1 MKNEALDPW
10 SPATEGTQ
18 EFATANKRLRMARSV
33 LCAAFFILHSSFF
46 ILSCARMGSPDG
58 GWYDDTPP
66 RVVSASPAEGG
77 IDVTQKKVVI
87 NFNEFIKIENAQE
100 KVIVSPPQIEQA
112 DVKAAGKRI
121 IIELKDTLKE
131 NTTYTIDFSDA
142 ITDNNEGN
150 PMGNYTF
157 SFSTGDH
164 IDTLEVAG
172 YVLNAEDLEPIKGIL
187 VGLYPYD
194 APDSVFR
201 TEPMMRVSRTNGS
214 GFFAIKGVAPGS
226 YKAYALN
233 DADGNFVFSQKS
245 ELIAWNTDSIVPSWK
260 PDTRQDTIWRDSL
273 HIDNILR
280 KPYTHFLPDDVTLLA
295 FQEPQTDRFLLKT
308 ERPQPEKLAFYFT
321 YGHDSLP
328 EIKGLNFNADD
339 ALVAEYSEKKDT
351 VFYWLSD
358 TTLIQQ
364 DTLMVQ
370 ANYWATD
377 TLGALENKT
386 DTLTFL
392 PKVPYAKRL
401 KDQQKELEKWQKEQ
415 DKKKKRGDRYDS
427 IYPVKP
433 LELKINPS
441 GQLTP
446 LQQARI
452 ECAVPLV
459 RCDTSMV
466 HLYYM
471 RDSVWYRSTHEI
483 RQLSPRIYE
492 LDTEWQPATEYSLEI
507 DSAAA
512 QNIYGLCNKAIKQGL
527 KVSSPDDF
535 STLVVNVSGTPIKEA
550 DSTAVIVVR
559 LLDGSGKMVR
569 EVNADASGKATF
581 TYVKPATYYLSAY
594 CDMNGNGKWDTGEY
608 DSGLMAEPVFFFN
621 EDIECK
627 AKWDVSRDW
636 NVRNTPLYKQKPAKI
651 IKQKPDQAKKLKNR
665 NIERAKQLGKEYL
678 GAQGIR
684 M

>member
-1 MKNEALDPW
+1 MKNE
-10 SPATEGTQ
+10 
-18 EFATANKRLRMARSV
+18 EFASAMKKMKMARSV
-33 LCAAFFILHSSFF
+33 LCATFFILLFSFF
-46 ILSCARMGSPDG
+46 IFSCARMGSPDG
-58 GWYDDTPP
+58 GWYDDMPP
-66 RVVSASPAEGG
+66 SVVSASPADGG
-77 IDVTQKKVVI
+77 TDVTQKKIII

-112 DVKAAGKRI
+112 EVKAAGKRI
-121 IIELKDTLKE
+121 IVELMDTLKE

-194 APDSVFR
+194 VPDSTFR

-226 YKAYALN
+226 YKAYALS
-233 DADGNFVFSQKS
+233 DVDGNFIFSQKS
-245 ELIAWNTDSIVPSWK
+245 EIIAWSNDSIVPSWK

-295 FQEPQTDRFLLKT
+295 FQELQTDRYLLKT
-308 ERPQPEKLAFYFT
+308 ERSQPEKLGFYFT
-321 YGHDSLP
+321 FGHDSLP
-328 EIKGLNFNADD
+328 SIKGLNFNADSV
-339 ALVAEYSEKKDT
+339 LVAEYTEKKDT
-351 VFYWLSD
+351 VFYWLND
-358 TTLIQQ
+358 TTLVQQ
-364 DTLMVQ
+364 DTLQ
-370 ANYWATD
+370 LEAKFWATD
-377 TLGALENKT
+377 TLGVLQQKV
-386 DTLTFL
+386 DTLLFL

-401 KDQQKELEKWQKEQ
+401 KEQQKELEKWQKEQ
-415 DKKKKRGDRYDS
+415 EKKKKRGDTYDS

-433 LELKINPS
+433 LELKFNPS

-446 LQQARI
+446 LEKVRI
-452 ECAVPLV
+452 ECGVPLAK
-459 RCDTSMV
+459 CDTSMI
-466 HLYYM
+466 HLYFM
-471 RDSVWYRSTHEI
+471 RDSVWYRAAHEV
-483 RQLSPRIYE
+483 RQLSPRVYE
-492 LDTEWQPATEYSLEI
+492 LNADWQPATEYSLEV

-512 QNIYGLCNKAIKQGL
+512 QSIYGLSNKAIKQGL
-527 KVSSPDDF
+527 KVGSPDDF
-535 STLVVNVSGTPIKEA
+535 STFVVSISGTPVKSD

-559 LLDGSGKMVR
+559 LLDGSGKIVR

-594 CDMNGNGKWDTGEY
+594 CDMNGNGQWDTGEY
-608 DSGLMAEPVFFFN
+608 DRGLMAEPVFFFN
-621 EDIECK
+621 EEIECK

-636 NVRNTPLYKQKPAKI
+636 NVSRTPRYQQKPAKI
-651 IKQKPDQAKKLKNR
+651 TKQKPDQAKKLKNR
-665 NIERAKQLGKEYL
+665 NLERAQKLGKEYL
-678 GAQGIR
+678 GAQGVK

>member
-1 MKNEALDPW
+1 
-10 SPATEGTQ
+10 
-18 EFATANKRLRMARSV
+18 
-33 LCAAFFILHSSFF
+33 
-46 ILSCARMGSPDG
+46 MGNPDG

-66 RVVSASPAEGG
+66 RVVGASPAEGG
-77 IDVTQKKVVI
+77 TDVTTKKVVI
-87 NFNEFIKIENAQE
+87 SFNEFIKIENAQE
-100 KVIVSPPQIEQA
+100 KVIVSPPQMEQA
-112 DVKAAGKRI
+112 EVKAAGKRI
-121 IIELKDTLKE
+121 IIELKDSLKE
-131 NTTYTIDFSDA
+131 NTTYTVDFSDA

-187 VGLYPYD
+187 VGLYPYN

-201 TEPMMRVSRTNGS
+201 TEPMMRVSRTNAG
-214 GFFAIKGVAPGS
+214 GYFAIKGVAPGC
-226 YKAYALN
+226 YRAFALN
-233 DADGNFVFSQKS
+233 DADGNFIFSQKS
-245 ELIAWNTDSIVPSWK
+245 ELIAWNNDSIVPSWK
-260 PDTRQDTIWRDSL
+260 PDVRQDTIWRDSL

-295 FQEPQTDRFLLKT
+295 FQELQSDRYLLKT

-328 EIKGLNFNADD
+328 SLKGLNCNTDE
-339 ALVAEYSEKKDT
+339 ALVAEFSEKKDT
-351 VFYWLSD
+351 VFYWLGD

-364 DTLMVQ
+364 DSLQVE
-370 ANYWATD
+370 ARFWATD
-377 TLGALENKT
+377 TLGVLQQQI

-401 KDQQKELEKWQKEQ
+401 KDQQKEMEKWQKEQ
-415 DKKKKRGDRYDS
+415 EKKKKRGEKYDS

-433 LELKINPS
+433 LDLKINPT

-446 LQQARI
+446 LERVRI
-452 ECAVPLV
+452 ECAAPLA
-459 RCDTSMV
+459 RCDTSMI
-466 HLYYM
+466 HLYFM
-471 RDSVWYRSTHEI
+471 RDSIWYRAAHEI

-492 LDTEWQPATEYSLEI
+492 INAEWQPATEYSLEI

-512 QNIYGLCNKAIKQGL
+512 QNIYGLTNKAIKQGL

-535 STLVVNVSGTPIKEA
+535 STLAVTVSGTPVTA
-550 DSTAVIVVR
+550 TDSAAVVVLR
-559 LLDGSGKMVR
+559 LLDSSGKIVR
-569 EVNADASGKATF
+569 EVNADSSGKATF
-581 TYVKPATYYLSAY
+581 TYVKPAVYYISAY
-594 CDMNGNGKWDTGEY
+594 CDMNGNGQWDTGEY

-621 EDIECK
+621 EEIECK

-636 NVRNTPLYKQKPAKI
+636 NVSRTPLYQQKPSKI

-665 NIERAKQLGKEYL
+665 NIERAKQLGLEYL
-678 GAQGIR
+678 GTQGVR

>member
-1 MKNEALDPW
+1 
-10 SPATEGTQ
+10 
-18 EFATANKRLRMARSV
+18 
-33 LCAAFFILHSSFF
+33 
-46 ILSCARMGSPDG
+46 MGSPDG

-66 RVVSASPAEGG
+66 RVVGASPADRGT
-77 IDVTQKKVVI
+77 DVTTKKVVI
-87 NFNEFIKIENAQE
+87 DFNEFIKIENAQE

-112 DVKAAGKRI
+112 EVKAAGKRI
-121 IIELKDTLKE
+121 IIELKDSLKE
-131 NTTYTIDFSDA
+131 NTTYTVDFSDA

-194 APDSVFR
+194 TPDSVFR

-226 YKAYALN
+226 YKAFALN
-233 DADGNFVFSQKS
+233 DADGNFIFSQKS
-245 ELIAWNTDSIVPSWK
+245 EIIAWSNDSIVPSWK
-260 PDTRQDTIWRDSL
+260 PDTRQDTVWRDSL

-280 KPYTHFLPDDVTLLA
+280 VPYTHFLPDDVTLLA
-295 FQEPQTDRFLLKT
+295 FQELQTDRYLLKS

-328 EIKGLNFNADD
+328 EIKGLNFNADNS
-339 ALVAEYSEKKDT
+339 LVAEYSAKRDT

-364 DTLMVQ
+364 DTLQ
-370 ANYWATD
+370 LEARYWTTD
-377 TLGALENKT
+377 TLGILQPKT
-386 DTLTFL
+386 DTLTFM
-392 PKVPYAKRL
+392 PKVSYAKRL
-401 KDQQKELEKWQKEQ
+401 KDRQKEMEKWLKEQ
-415 DKKKKRGDRYDS
+415 EKKKKRGDRYDS

-446 LQQARI
+446 LEKIRI
-452 ECAVPLV
+452 ECPMPLA
-459 RCDTSMV
+459 RCDTSMI
-466 HLYYM
+466 HLNYM
-471 RDSVWYRSTHEI
+471 RDSVWYQSAYEF
-483 RQLSPRIYE
+483 RQLSPRAYV
-492 LDTEWQPATEYSLEI
+492 LDAEWQPATDYTLEI

-512 QNIYGLCNKAIKQGL
+512 QNIYGLCNKTIKQSL

-535 STLVVNVSGTPIKEA
+535 STLTVSISGTPIKPT
-550 DSTAVIVVR
+550 DSTAVVVVR
-559 LLDGSGKMVR
+559 LLDGSGNMVR

-581 TYVKPATYYLSAY
+581 TYVKPAIYYLSVY
-594 CDMNGNGKWDTGEY
+594 CDMNGNGHWDTGEY

-621 EDIECK
+621 EEVECK
-627 AKWDVSRDW
+627 AKWDVNRDW
-636 NVRNTPLYKQKPAKI
+636 NVSRTPLFKQKPTKI

-678 GAQGIR
+678 GAQGVR

>member
-1 MKNEALDPW
+1 
-10 SPATEGTQ
+10 
-18 EFATANKRLRMARSV
+18 
-33 LCAAFFILHSSFF
+33 
-46 ILSCARMGSPDG
+46 MGSPDG

-66 RVVSASPAEGG
+66 RVVGASPAEGG
-77 IDVTQKKVVI
+77 TGVTQKKMVI
-87 NFNEFIKIENAQE
+87 DFNEFIKIENAQE

-112 DVKAAGKRI
+112 EVKAAGKRI
-121 IIELKDTLKE
+121 IIELNDTLKE

-150 PMGNYTF
+150 PMGNYTY

-187 VGLYPYD
+187 VGLYPYGS
-194 APDSVFR
+194 PDSIFR

-226 YKAYALN
+226 YKAFALN

-245 ELIAWNTDSIVPSWK
+245 EMIAWANDSIVPSWK

-295 FQEPQTDRFLLKT
+295 FQEPQTDRYLLKT
-308 ERPQPEKLAFYFT
+308 DRSQPEKLAFYFT

-328 EIKGLNFNADD
+328 SIKGLNFNADS
-339 ALVAEYSEKKDT
+339 ALVAEYTEKKDT
-351 VFYWLSD
+351 VFYWLCD

-364 DTLMVQ
+364 DTLLLE
-370 ANYWATD
+370 ATYWATD
-377 TLGALENKT
+377 TLGVLQQKP

-392 PKVPYAKRL
+392 PKVAYAKRL
-401 KDQQKELEKWQKEQ
+401 KDQMKEMEKWQKEQ

-433 LELKINPS
+433 LELKISPS

-446 LQQARI
+446 LERVRI
-452 ECAVPLV
+452 ECAVPLA
-459 RCDTSMV
+459 RCDTSMI

-471 RDSVWYRSTHEI
+471 RDSVWYRSVHDV

-492 LDTEWQPATEYSLEI
+492 INAEWEPATEYSLEI

-512 QNIYGLCNKAIKQGL
+512 QNIYGLTNKAIKQGL
-527 KVSSPDDF
+527 KVSSPDEF
-535 STLVVNVSGTPIKEA
+535 STLAITVSGTPVKA
-550 DSTAVIVVR
+550 TDSVAVIVVR
-559 LLDGSGKMVR
+559 LLDGSGKIVR
-569 EVNADASGKATF
+569 EVKADASGKAMF

-594 CDMNGNGKWDTGEY
+594 CDMNGNGQWDTGEY

-621 EDIECK
+621 EEVECK

-636 NVRNTPLYKQKPAKI
+636 NVSSKPLFQQKPDKI

-665 NIERAKQLGKEYL
+665 NIERAKQLGIEYL
-678 GAQGIR
+678 GKQGVR
-684 M
+684 L